1 MNISREYINHLKKNR
16 YGYKVPQY
24 NKNFSSGSKKLT
36 PEEKLAVDLARPI
49 SNYAVGKLISFF
61 YKKINRRQK
70 QWARLCQTYQA

>member
-1 MNISREYINHLKKNR
+1 MNISRDYLNHLKKNR

-24 NKNFSSGSKKLT
+24 NKNFSTGSKKLT

-61 YKKINRRQK
+61 IKK
-70 QWARLCQTYQA
+70 